1 MRVLGLHLRRA
12 ERVERAAALGVVFGL
27 NVPACAA
34 PLLAALM
41 AASLGVGSA
50 ARGFFSM
57 AVFGLAPSL
66 PLVAA
71 VLWSRGRSWLDRLA
85 ALAHRVPRWT
95 GIVFVVLGGWSVY
108 FGLRT

>member
-1 MRVLGLHLRRA
+1 MVRGVRGLHLRRA
-12 ERVERAAALGVVFGL
+12 GGVERAAALGVVFGL

-41 AASLGVGSA
+41 AAGLGVGSA

-57 AVFGLAPSL
+57 AVFGVALSF

-71 VLWSRGRSWLDRLA
+71 GLWGRGRGRRGRPGGRA
-85 ALAHRVPRWT
+85 ARVSRAGEDPAR
-95 GIVFVVLGGWSVY
+95 
-108 FGLRT
+108 